1 MKSSHLLNSMLKVDE
16 ARVGNFALNGAT
28 HSYVL
33 LPFLSS
39 AEVKKVIFG
48 NLTLVDGDVI
58 FI

>member
-1 MKSSHLLNSMLKVDE
+1 MDE

-39 AEVKKVIFG
+39 AESKKVIFG